1 MNTTLRPAT
10 VDALA
15 SFRDRRTRLLMMKA
29 GIAAAVVLLGL
40 LLIVAIL
47 DWATFMPDSLRQGLS
62 YTGYFIALIAAWR
75 LGVRFVKEA
84 RGLYGAAR
92 LMEVA
97 DKRMHEKL
105 LSAVELSQ
113 GVQENLPDSPEFR
126 ARLQDDVAGD
136 LQDFKAERILP
147 TNLLI
152 PWFKVL
158 GGVLLLI
165 IALSF
170 VPGLHLPG
178 FIARAALP
186 FANLSR
192 PSSTKV
198 TIVTPVRADVVV
210 PLASSVP
217 LAVQIDGKIPRR
229 VLVETRTGDSKPSKM
244 ELTHNGAQ
252 RYEGSVGIGQSSV
265 QYRILAGD
273 AITAWHTFHA
283 RPRPRVLEFAK
294 TITPPAYTGLPP
306 QTLTEDHG
314 DLSALDGSVV
324 QVTMKTN
331 QPVEKSTAF
340 LQPNASLVGVNPNSA
355 ESLTLAI
362 PIDGKSDAWQIT
374 LTARGTG
381 FTNEEASPWRIQTVI
396 DHPPSI
402 GITQPREQLECRTD
416 DTVELV
422 GIADDDIGLAKILV
436 AHAINGADWKET
448 VIQEKAGKRAEIH
461 SSIKLTP
468 LPVKSGD
475 SVIVKLVAVD
485 FKGQKAESYPVRLLI
500 VEDKLNLAQRELAA
514 DQRRLAASAKALAE
528 EVRDLRKETEKVRA
542 FDKKQRK
549 NDEQE
554 MQAEAAL
561 AKMKQ
566 HLAAVDEKS
575 EDLWNKLKET
585 AQKSDNP
592 LKAMELNLAGQRLAE
607 LRGQHLKELQEQSQ
621 AEDLDERQL
630 KDAANQ
636 LANDAETVSQA
647 MEAFAAADSAKAV
660 REAMEHLAP
669 QQTKLAEKAIDA
681 NRNPD
686 ERGKWQEQQRAALAA
701 AASARKDLE
710 DLKSAIQDYR
720 KRDVN
725 QHLENFDKKMPAVQ
739 NSLDSPK
746 QHQAPEYLYGQAHEL
761 RNAANQ
767 ARDASRWFADET
779 AQKAQEMRERLLRDQ
794 NPALAALDQARDQMA
809 KAANEKKEQ
818 KNQSEPPK
826 EQAADRLEAAAR
838 QFKDQ
843 SELREQNHQT
853 NNQAALDKNRMG
865 RALQNLAEELRRT
878 ESPEQIKAVSDKA
891 RQLVESARALES
903 DAMAQD
909 AAASL
914 QQAKDA
920 ALAQET
926 PAEQLPAAQAAANQ
940 LKQLPDT
947 LRRAQSNQEAANAA
961 QEAANNAQW
970 QRDETQNQ
978 LRQLA
983 DQKQNGQQPQPM
995 APEQNRAL
1003 EANAKAE
1010 AKLAEAISQ
1019 FAPKV
1024 AAAREQVE
1032 AMTPKLSELAKNTS
1046 DALQRSQ
1053 EQTQQTAQAA
1063 ENNQPAEQTAQQA
1076 NALMPQAKED
1086 AQKLSDLQAALRQEA
1101 NAADL
1106 QKEADRQ
1113 MARAADVGMAQIRQQ
1128 TPQIAQN
1135 LQQAAQAQQA
1145 PQQQA
1150 QALKNAAQAQ
1160 KQTAQALDQL
1170 AQNLQKMEQGQAL
1183 PEDALAAQ
1191 QAVEEALGIK
1201 QPLDQSYQE
1210 AQQIAKIMEQAQQD
1224 PKKALAALEQ
1234 ELKKNPQMQRAL
1246 GELSEKTAQESQSN
1260 LELAQSQPQMAP
1272 LATSMGAHDL
1282 ARVARHQERLDQ
1294 KAAAQKVAQASAK
1307 LKELADAVKANP
1319 SQMTPQTA
1327 EQASQTGQQAHQAA
1341 AETASAQAENTP
1353 PPTSFSDAAKG
1364 TMLAQALDELD
1375 QAVNPMEGGSPQQSQ
1390 EGQQAQASTQQGQQQ
1405 GQPQQQQGQ
1414 GQNPQQSAQQN
1425 AQQSLAQAN
1434 QAQAQQMAQARAQGM
1449 VPGQKPPQA
1458 AQRNSQTAKGPNQEP
1473 APDASGNM
1481 TQGQTNLVVP
1491 VLGATQA
1498 GDWGHLPTRMAKD
1511 LSEASRQEPSPEYRA
1526 AIESYYKAIAEKAK
1540 K

>member
-15 SFRDRRTRLLMMKA
+15 SFRERRTRLLMMKA
-29 GIAAAVVLLGL
+29 GIAAALVLLVL
-40 LLIVAIL
+40 LLLVALL
-47 DWATFMPDSLRQGLS
+47 DRATFMPDSLRHGLS
-62 YTGYFIALIAAWR
+62 YAGYGVALISAWW
-75 LGVRFVKEA
+75 LGMRFVREA
-84 RGLYGAAR
+84 RGLFGAAR
-92 LMEVA
+92 LLEVA
-97 DKRMHEKL
+97 DRRMHEKL
-105 LSAVELSQ
+105 LSAVELSREST
-113 GVQENLPDSPEFR
+113 ENLPDSPEFR
-126 ARLQDDVAGD
+126 SQLQEDVAGE
-136 LQDFKAERILP
+136 LKDFQAEKILP
-147 TNLLI
+147 TSLLL
-152 PWFKVL
+152 PWFKGL
-158 GGVLLLI
+158 ILLFVVI
-165 IALSF
+165 VALSF
-170 VPGLHLPG
+170 VPELHLAG
-178 FIARAALP
+178 FMARAALP

-198 TIVTPVRADVVV
+198 KIVTPVKADVVV

-217 LAVQIDGKIPRR
+217 LAVEITGKMPKRI
-229 VLVETRTGDSKPSKM
+229 LVETRIGDAKTSKM
-244 ELTHNGAQ
+244 ELTHNGGS
-252 RYEGSVGIGQSSV
+252 RYEGTVGIGQESV
-265 QYRILAGD
+265 EYRIIAGD
-273 AITAWHTFHA
+273 AMTAWHTFHA
-283 RPRPRVLEFAK
+283 RPRPRILEFTK
-294 TITPPAYTGLPP
+294 TIIPPAYSGL
-306 QTLTEDHG
+306 QEQKLVEDHG
-314 DLSALDGSVV
+314 DLTALEGSTVKLS
-324 QVTMKTN
+324 MKAN
-331 QPVEKSTAF
+331 QPLEKTAAY
-340 LQPNASLVGVNPNSA
+340 LQPTGTILPVTQETPSM
-355 ESLTLAI
+355 LALNV
-362 PIDGKSDAWQIT
+362 PFDGKSDAWQIA
-374 LTARGTG
+374 LTARATG
-381 FTNEEASPWRIQTVI
+381 FTNDEASPWRVKTVV
-396 DHPPSI
+396 DQAPSV
-402 GITQPREQLECRTD
+402 GITQPQEQIETRSD

-422 GIADDDIGLAKILV
+422 GLADDDIGLAKVSV

-448 VIQEKAGKRAEIH
+448 IVQEKAGKRLDIH
-461 SSIKLTP
+461 TAIKLAP
-468 LPVKSGD
+468 LPVKPGD
-475 SVIVKLVAVD
+475 SVIVKFVAVD
-485 FKGQKAESYPVRLLI
+485 LKGQKAESYPVRLLI

-514 DQRRLAASAKALAE
+514 EQRRLAASAKALAE
-528 EVRDLRKETEKVRA
+528 EVRDLRKESEKVRA

-554 MQAEAAL
+554 QQAEAAL

-566 HLAAVDEKS
+566 HLAAVNERS
-575 EDLWNKLKET
+575 EELWNKLKET
-585 AQKSDNP
+585 AQKADNP

-621 AEDLDERQL
+621 AEDMDERQL

-636 LANDAETVSQA
+636 LSNDAETVSQA
-647 MEAFAAADSAKAV
+647 LEAFAAADSAKAV

-681 NRNPD
+681 NRNPE

-701 AASARKDLE
+701 AASAKKDLE
-710 DLKSAIQDYR
+710 DLKSAIQDHR

-725 QHLENFDKKMPAVQ
+725 QHIENFDKKMPAVQ
-739 NSLDSPK
+739 NSLDTAK

-779 AQKAQEMRERLLRDQ
+779 SQKAQEMRERLLRDQ
-794 NPALAALDQARDQMA
+794 NPALAAVDQARDQMSR
-809 KAANEKKEQ
+809 AANEKKEQ
-818 KNQSEPPK
+818 KKQGEPSK
-826 EQAADRLEAAAR
+826 DQAADRLEAAAR

-914 QQAKDA
+914 QQAKES
-920 ALAQET
+920 ALAQQAPE
-926 PAEQLPAAQAAANQ
+926 EQLPAAQAAANQ
-940 LKQLPDT
+940 LRQLPDT
-947 LRRAQSNQEAANAA
+947 LRRAQSNNEAASAA

-983 DQKQNGQQPQPM
+983 DQKQNGQQPQPV
-995 APEQNRAL
+995 PPQQNRAL

-1010 AKLAEAISQ
+1010 AKLAEAINQ

-1024 AAAREQVE
+1024 AAAREQVD
-1032 AMTPKLSELAKNTS
+1032 AMTPKLSELAKNTADS
-1046 DALQRSQ
+1046 LQRSQ

-1086 AQKLSDLQAALRQEA
+1086 AQKLADLQAALRQEA
-1101 NAADL
+1101 NAADM

-1201 QPLDQSYQE
+1201 QPLDESYQE

-1234 ELKKNPQMQRAL
+1234 ELQKNPQMKRAL
-1246 GELSEKTAQESQSN
+1246 GELAEKTAQESQSN

-1282 ARVARHQERLDQ
+1282 ARVARHQERLQ
-1294 KAAAQKVAQASAK
+1294 KEPAAKKVAQASEQIK
-1307 LKELADAVKANP
+1307 KLADAVKKDP
-1319 SQMTPQTA
+1319 SQMTPQAA
-1327 EQASQTGQQAHQAA
+1327 EQASKAGQEAQQAA
-1341 AETASAQAENTP
+1341 AETASSQAESTP
-1353 PPTSFSDAAKG
+1353 APNSFSEAAKG
-1364 TMLAQALDELD
+1364 SMLAQALDELD
-1375 QAVNPMEGGSPQQSQ
+1375 QAVNPMEGGAQQPQP
-1390 EGQQAQASTQQGQQQ
+1390 EAQQGQASSQQ
-1405 GQPQQQQGQ
+1405 PGQQPGQQPQQGQ
-1414 GQNPQQSAQQN
+1414 GQNPQQNAQQN

-1449 VPGQKPPQA
+1449 VPGQKPPASPQQA
-1458 AQRNSQTAKGPNQEP
+1458 SQTAKGPNQEP
-1473 APDASGNM
+1473 APDATGNM
-1481 TQGQTNLVVP
+1481 TQGQANLVVP